1 MRFCVAVLII
11 MQCAVAIAG
20 ERERP
25 TGHNCELSAPP
36 ENAGEDFE
44 HGVVIRIYPR
54 ANDIGKKYTG
64 CQTMWMPGEKKWS
77 IISIVAI
84 EAGFPVRIWV
94 PSISGPIPASC
105 RYRKGRL
112 FKGDEKNCP
121 DAKTLIAKS
130 LAVGC
135 GEKMKSAVAAGLRA
149 QLPAGC
155 MFE

>member
-1 MRFCVAVLII
+1 MRLFIAVLII
-11 MQCAVAIAG
+11 MQCAAATAG
-20 ERERP
+20 EHGRP
-25 TGHNCELSAPP
+25 IGHNCEFSAPP
-36 ENAGEDFE
+36 ENAGEDFN
-44 HGVVIRIYPR
+44 HGVVLRIYPR
-54 ANDIGKKYTG
+54 AKDIGKNYTG
-64 CQTMWMPGEKKWS
+64 CQTMWTPEDKSWLIVGM
-77 IISIVAI
+77 VAI
-84 EAGFPVRIWV
+84 EAGYPVRIWV

-149 QLPAGC
+149 QFPAGC